1 MRLAAIDIGSNSVHM
16 VVVEPTGP
24 QTFEVV
30 DREKRM
36 VKLGAGAF
44 RMRRLGDDAM
54 AAAIEAIKNFAK
66 LADSLGVVEILAVA
80 TSATRE
86 AENGAQFL
94 TDVER
99 ESGIVPRIITGI
111 DEAQL
116 IFKAVQSAIQ
126 FSGKALVIDI
136 GGGSVEIVGGD
147 SRNVLLNASLK
158 LGVQRLRDM
167 MGDAPLKES
176 ELERLRATIRGTV
189 QGVAQQVAAMRFDT
203 LIGTSG
209 TIRCLAQ
216 ATLRADNGGPPRT
229 LNTAIATLPQL
240 EALASQLTG
249 LKRADRASVKG
260 IDIERTDTVHLGAV
274 LIVELIRA
282 FGGEEITICDSSL
295 REGVILDAL
304 DRRAHPGGPPGLPGA
319 MRHRNVLRLAYKY
332 GQDTTRPT
340 HIARLALQI
349 FEQTHPLHDLN
360 AEARELLEF
369 SALLFSVGQ
378 FIAFK
383 GYQNH
388 SAYIIEY
395 SALRGFTHEE
405 IDVLANIVRFHR
417 KRQPKKADLEA
428 LPKAQHDVVRVLTA
442 ILGLAVVLDRSHSQA
457 VTSVRCELKPGK
469 HGKHHSKAD
478 PKAEAKAE
486 TEATDCGTLWIW
498 VNGADVI
505 DFEVWAAQNRTD
517 SLSKALGVHVE
528 VEREHGSTDPEAET
542 LRPARSNPPKR
553 EGR

>member
-1 MRLAAIDIGSNSVHM
+1 M
-16 VVVEPTGP
+16 
-24 QTFEVV
+24 
-30 DREKRM
+30 
-36 VKLGAGAF
+36 
-44 RMRRLGDDAM
+44 
-54 AAAIEAIKNFAK
+54 
-66 LADSLGVVEILAVA
+66 A

-94 TDVER
+94 SDVER

-126 FSGKALVIDI
+126 FTGKALVIDI

-147 SRNVLLNASLK
+147 ARNVLLNASLK

-167 MGDAPLKES
+167 MGDAPLSKS
-176 ELERLRATIRGTV
+176 ELEQLRATIRGTV
-189 QGVAQQVAAMRFDT
+189 QGVARQVSAMRFDT

-209 TIRCLAQ
+209 TIRALAQ
-216 ATLRADNGGPPRT
+216 ATLRADNGERPRS
-229 LNTAIATLPQL
+229 LNTAVATLPQI
-240 EALASQLTG
+240 EALSDQLTKM
-249 LKRADRASVKG
+249 KRADRSSIRG
-260 IDIERTDTVHLGAV
+260 IDVERTDTVHLGAV
-274 LIVELIRA
+274 LLVELIRA
-282 FGGEEITICDSSL
+282 FGGNEITICDSSL

-304 DRRAHPGGPPGLPGA
+304 DRRAHPGGPSGTGLPGA

-349 FEQTHPLHDLN
+349 FEQTAPLHNLG

-417 KRQPKKADLEA
+417 KRQPKKADLDA
-428 LPKAQHDVVRVLTA
+428 LPKGQHEVVKVLTA

-457 VTSVRCELKPGK
+457 VSNIRCELRPAKGGDKDKPEL
-469 HGKHHSKAD
+469 D
-478 PKAEAKAE
+478 
-486 TEATDCGTLWIW
+486 TLWVW
-498 VNGADVI
+498 ADGPSDI
-505 DFEVWAAQNRTD
+505 GFEVWAAQNRTD
-517 SLSKALGVHVE
+517 TLSRALGVHVE
-528 VEREHGSTDPEAET
+528 VEREHGGTDPDAVT
-542 LRPARSNPPKR
+542 IRPRSSQPD
-553 EGR
+553 

>member
-1 MRLAAIDIGSNSVHM
+1 MRIAAIDIGSNSVHM

-24 QTFEVV
+24 QSFELV

-44 RMRRLGDDAM
+44 RTHRLSAEAM
-54 AAAIEAIKNFAK
+54 ASAIDAIRNFAK
-66 LADSLGVVEILAVA
+66 LSDSLGVDEILAVA

-94 TDVER
+94 VDVER
-99 ESGIVPRIITGI
+99 ETGVVPRIITGV

-116 IFKAVQSAIQ
+116 IFRAVRSAIQ

-147 SRNVLLNASLK
+147 SRNVLLNESLK

-167 MGDAPLKES
+167 MGDGPLGPN
-176 ELERLRATIRGTV
+176 ELKHLRATIRASIEA
-189 QGVAQQVAAMRFDT
+189 VAKKVAAMRFDT

-209 TIRCLAQ
+209 TIRALAQ
-216 ATLRADNGGPPRT
+216 VTLRAESAEPPRT

-240 EALASQLTG
+240 EALADKLVK
-249 LKRADRASVKG
+249 LKRAERGGVKG
-260 IDIERTDTVHLGAV
+260 VDVERTDTIHLGAV
-274 LIVELIRA
+274 LLVELIRA
-282 FGGEEITICDSSL
+282 FDREEIMICDASL

-304 DRRAHPGGPPGLPGA
+304 DRRAHPGGPPGLPGDV
-319 MRHRNVLRLAYKY
+319 RHRNVMRLAYKY

-340 HIARLALQI
+340 HIARLALQL
-349 FEQTHPLHDLN
+349 FEQTAHRHQLGT
-360 AEARELLEF
+360 EARELLEF

-395 SALRGFTHEE
+395 SGLRGFTHEE
-405 IDVLANIVRFHR
+405 IDILANIVRYHR
-417 KRQPKKADLEA
+417 KRQPKRNDLDA
-428 LPKAQHDVVRVLTA
+428 LPKPQQDMLRVLTA
-442 ILGLAVVLDRSHSQA
+442 ILGMAVVLDRSHSQA
-457 VTSVRCELKPGK
+457 VTSIRCEDKGAQGEKTEKSDPHRTRPKPAG
-469 HGKHHSKAD
+469 
-478 PKAEAKAE
+478 
-486 TEATDCGTLWIW
+486 LWIW
-498 VNGADVI
+498 VDGADDI

-517 SLSKALGVHVE
+517 TLSRALGVQIE
-528 VEREHGSTDPEAET
+528 VEREHGSTDPEATT
-542 LRPARSNPPKR
+542 LRPARSEHPRAHK
-553 EGR
+553 